1 MAKLGKSGLL
11 AVRLPPSARWLR
23 VIEEAW
29 ETGAAVLPVDHRLPD
44 PEVWGLLA
52 AARPTAILDERGG
65 PVRLEG
71 GVPVDPEVALV
82 VATSGTGGRP
92 KAVELSHAAVRA
104 AVEASAARLGSGPSD
119 PWLCCLPVG
128 HVGGML
134 VLLRALLLGV
144 PVTVHT
150 RFDVEDFK
158 GEPDAR
164 FTAVVPTMLA
174 RLLEAGADLARF
186 RAILVGG
193 AALSAELAARAGEAG
208 ARVVATY
215 GLTESCGGVVYDGAP
230 LEAIEI
236 AVGSDDEILLRGPTI
251 MRGHRLDPHA
261 TAAALAREG
270 WLRTRDAGAIIDG
283 RLHVQGRMDD
293 VIVSGGE
300 KVWPEEVETV
310 LRAHPAVHDA
320 AVCGRPD
327 PEWGER
333 VVAYVIP
340 GDPSHPPA
348 LAEVREFVAARLAR
362 HKAPR
367 DIVAVSSLPRTPSGK
382 LHRALLRRRPP

>member
-1 MAKLGKSGLL
+1 MAELGKSGLL
-11 AVRLPPSARWLR
+11 AVRLPPSPVWLR
-23 VIEEAW
+23 IIEEAW

-44 PEVWGLLA
+44 PEVRRLLA
-52 AARPTAILDERGG
+52 AARPTALLDERGG

-71 GVPVDPEVALV
+71 GVALDPEVALV

-104 AVEASAARLGSGPSD
+104 AVESSAARLGSGPRD
-119 PWLCCLPVG
+119 PWLCCLPVE

-134 VLLRALLLGV
+134 VLLRALLLGA
-144 PVTVHT
+144 PVAVHA
-150 RFDVEDFK
+150 RFDVEDF
-158 GEPDAR
+158 ERERDAR

-193 AALSAELAARAGEAG
+193 AALSSELAARADEAG

-230 LEAIEI
+230 LDALET
-236 AVGSDDEILLRGPTI
+236 AVGRNDEILLRGPTI
-251 MRGHRLDPHA
+251 MRGYRLDRHA
-261 TAAALAREG
+261 TAAALATTG

-283 RLHVQGRMDD
+283 RLTVQGRMDD

-310 LRAHPAVHDA
+310 LRAHPAVRDA

-340 GDPSHPPA
+340 ADPSHPPA

-367 DIVAVSSLPRTPSGK
+367 EIVAVSSLPRTPSGK
-382 LHRALLRRRPP
+382 LRRALIRGRGL